1 MISTLLYK
9 FLKLTGEEVT
19 QEGDLIVTALSGSVL
34 YSLQDDANF
43 QLSEDQFADGS
54 QKIIYTGGLNES
66 QVVVL
71 IVIVSY
77 SI

>member
-1 MISTLLYK
+1 MYK

-66 QVVVL
+66 QVVIL

>member
-1 MISTLLYK
+1 M
-9 FLKLTGEEVT
+9 T

-66 QVVVL
+66 QVVIL